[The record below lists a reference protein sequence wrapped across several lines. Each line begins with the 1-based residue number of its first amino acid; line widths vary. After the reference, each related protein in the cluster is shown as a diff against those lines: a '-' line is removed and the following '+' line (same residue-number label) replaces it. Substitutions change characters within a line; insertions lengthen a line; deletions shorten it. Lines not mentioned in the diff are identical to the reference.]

1 MFQVPEGLWN
11 MQFHFPSSRS
21 ELVKSWFYWT
31 LLNMLW
37 SPWWFFPA
45 CWSAWLERH
54 VAIMHKLSYNEFQ
67 HDSFLLGVAKWIG
80 CMNNLNE
87 IQELFQFS
95 FCESLNYFKYA
106 TQNQVPGFD

>member
-1 MFQVPEGLWN
+1 VNLWKAG
-11 MQFHFPSSRS
+11 FT
-21 ELVKSWFYWT
+21 ELCSICCGV
-31 LLNMLW
+31 LDD
-37 SPWWFFPA
+37 FFLPA
-45 CWSAWLERH
+45 DLHDWRH